1 MLATTS
7 QRRHTFVRYIKQN
20 SEVALLDFTRDDYRT
35 VIIACVTELACLRAR
50 SVAVR
55 TGYTV
60 ATTWTIATDHYIVF
74 TTPDSTTSLQDS
86 AAPPDYIVERGKAFV
101 ADTPYTR

>member
-7 QRRHTFVRYIKQN
+7 QRRRAFVTYIERN
-20 SEVALLDFTRDDYRT
+20 SEVALLDYTRDDYRT
-35 VIIACVTELACLRAR
+35 VIVACETELACLRAR

-60 ATTWTIATDHYIVF
+60 ATTWTIATIPCIVF
-74 TTPDSTTSLQDS
+74 TTPDSTTPLRDS
-86 AAPPDYIVERGKAFV
+86 AEPPDYIVDRGKAFV